1 MCKWIKRIFSL
12 LLILTALT
20 GAAALVF
27 YHFQR
32 KDILSDDT
40 MDEAD
45 HANDSAPSGAE
56 ETRIQKLSRYSKDLL
71 EKRSYVKIPFHD

>member
-1 MCKWIKRIFSL
+1 MCKFVKKIFSIL
-12 LLILTALT
+12 LVLTALA
-20 GAAALVF
+20 GAAALIF

-40 MDEAD
+40 MDELD
-45 HANDSAPSGAE
+45 HLNPSAEPE

-71 EKRSYVKIPFHD
+71 EKRSYVKIPFHE